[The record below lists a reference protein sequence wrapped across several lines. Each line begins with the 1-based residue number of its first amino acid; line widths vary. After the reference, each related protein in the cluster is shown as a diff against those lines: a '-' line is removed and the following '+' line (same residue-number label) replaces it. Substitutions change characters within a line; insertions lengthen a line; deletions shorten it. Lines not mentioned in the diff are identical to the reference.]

1 MEPLNEEDLMEAVEQ
16 LPVDEARKL
25 AQSEVLDSGSRE
37 SKSAAHLAKLKEAL
51 LLYVNAKYM
60 THIKFIA
67 LEQALSNLGVS
78 KRSVDGAWSVVREVL
93 RRLGSMNDA
102 AAASVATRLI
112 QNLAAVPRK
121 EDVDSLL
128 QSVQLQHH
136 PPPPGELPLMPLA
149 PR

>member
-1 MEPLNEEDLMEAVEQ
+1 MAMEPFNEEDLMEAVEQ

-37 SKSAAHLAKLKEAL
+37 SRSASHLAKVKEAL

-60 THIKFIA
+60 THIKFNT
-67 LEQALSNLGVS
+67 LEPTLTNLGVS

-93 RRLGSMNDA
+93 NRFGPMSEA
-102 AAASVATRLI
+102 AAASVATSLI
-112 QNLAAVPRK
+112 QNLTAVPRK

-136 PPPPGELPLMPLA
+136 LPPTGVLPVC
-149 PR
+149 